1 MCWGLAVCDLVG
13 SRKLLLATWKMS
25 PTCLVASNCIAY
37 ICNQSLLNVSCLT
50 NNSAERRSLNPV
62 NLRIS
67 WWLLAPTPLLSSSSH
82 LMQQPPTLCQV
93 AVTTCILSWF
103 TETVSYPSILDTTG
117 RDRTW
122 ISPSSQHHL
131 LRFVFCHIGFS
142 VAFWF
147 PFEEENKLRTQA
159 VTLN

>member
-13 SRKLLLATWKMS
+13 SRKLLLATWTMS
-25 PTCLVASNCIAY
+25 PACLAASNCIAY
-37 ICNQSLLNVSCLT
+37 ICNKSLLNVSCLT

-67 WWLLAPTPLLSSSSH
+67 WWLLAPTPLLCSSSH
-82 LMQQPPTLCQV
+82 LMQQPPTLCWV
-93 AVTTCILSWF
+93 AANTCILSSF
-103 TETVSYPSILDTTG
+103 TETVFYPSILDATG

-122 ISPSSQHHL
+122 ISPISQHHL
-131 LRFVFCHIGFS
+131 LHFLFYNIGFS
-142 VAFWF
+142 VALWF
-147 PFEEENKLRTQA
+147 PFEEENKSRTQA